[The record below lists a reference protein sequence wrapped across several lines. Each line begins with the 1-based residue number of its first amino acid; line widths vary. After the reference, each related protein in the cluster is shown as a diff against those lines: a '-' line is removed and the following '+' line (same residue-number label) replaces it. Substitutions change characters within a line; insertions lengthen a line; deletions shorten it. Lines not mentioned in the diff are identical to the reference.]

1 MAQTTLLLRIK
12 APTLVITGRQDPA
25 TTVEQSMVLNRMIDT
40 SRMGVIENA
49 AHLSNIEQ
57 PEIFNREV
65 RSFLDAVSD

>member
-1 MAQTTLLLRIK
+1 
-12 APTLVITGRQDPA
+12 VITGRQDPA

-49 AHLSNIEQ
+49 AHLSNIER